1 MDAAIRTNPAG
12 VLSSRDVVCVEC
24 RDARHGRS
32 NVKWQRCPPAR
43 TLQSTITKCIK
54 QTAKLVPRD
63 SSMSIQQSKA
73 KTQPT
78 HGYSC
83 NSSSRAISNV
93 KLRNAG
99 SSLCNPVDTLQISV
113 LTFDFDMLYMAAV
126 WKGPANQDSLVQF
139 REQLEN
145 VGRPAD
151 TK

>member
-1 MDAAIRTNPAG
+1 M
-12 VLSSRDVVCVEC
+12 LSSRNVVCAEC
-24 RDARHGRS
+24 RDARHGRTS
-32 NVKWQRCPPAR
+32 VMWQRCPPAR

-113 LTFDFDMLYMAAV
+113 LTFDFDVLYTAAV
-126 WKGPANQDSLVQF
+126 WKGPANQDSQVQF
-139 REQLEN
+139 RGQLEN
-145 VGRPAD
+145 AGRPAD
-151 TK
+151 KK